1 MKISAIARLMAAA
14 ALLAGA
20 AAAHAEAAYPD
31 RPIRMI
37 IPYAPGGSL
46 DPIGRVLGEELSR
59 RLQQPV
65 VVENVAGASGML
77 GANRVAKANPDGY
90 TLLATSSGPLAV
102 NGWIY
107 KNLRYDSRSDFQP
120 LAMIGIFPLV
130 LVVNPASRF
139 NSVADLVE
147 YARQHPGA
155 VNYASG
161 GNGVTNHLVM
171 EMFQQRAGVKL
182 NHIPYKGGVAAM
194 TDVVGGQV
202 DVMFEVAS
210 IAEPLVRSGKLRALA
225 VASEHRVATL
235 ANVPTIAESGYA
247 GFRGD
252 PWIGVVGPKDLPQP
266 VVDKLAG
273 EIVRIARKPQWT
285 RRMAELGA
293 IPQVMEPAQ
302 FGAFIGAEVERWG
315 EAVKAANAKAE

>member
-1 MKISAIARLMAAA
+1 MGWSRLASRALLSACALWTGAACAEYPEKAVRMLVGFPAGQTTDVIARM
-14 ALLAGA
+14 LAQQLTG
-20 AAAHAEAAYPD
+20 D
-31 RPIRMI
+31 
-37 IPYAPGGSL
+37 
-46 DPIGRVLGEELSR
+46 LG
-59 RLQQPV
+59 QAFF
-65 VVENVAGASGML
+65 VENKPGVGAGLAAEEVARS
-77 GANRVAKANPDGY
+77 RPDGY

-107 KNLRYDSRSDFQP
+107 KNLRYDSKTDFQP

-130 LVVNPASRF
+130 LVVHPESRF
-139 NSVADLVE
+139 KSLADLVE
-147 YARQHPGA
+147 YARKHPGA
-155 VNYASG
+155 INYASG

-210 IAEPLVRSGKLRALA
+210 IAEPLVRSGKLKALA
-225 VASEHRVATL
+225 VASEQRVATL
-235 ANVPTIAESGYA
+235 ASVPTIAELGYA

-252 PWIGVVGPKDLPQP
+252 PWIGVVGPKDMPQS
-266 VVDKLAG
+266 VVDRLAG
-273 EIVRIARKPQWT
+273 EITRIAQAPQWT
-285 RRMAELGA
+285 KRMAELGA
-293 IPQVMEPAQ
+293 IPQVMGPAQ
-302 FGAFIGAEVERWG
+302 FSTFIGAEVERWG

>member
-1 MKISAIARLMAAA
+1 MDFAGLASRLLLAAC
-14 ALLAGA
+14 ALWAGA
-20 AAAHAEAAYPD
+20 AGAQYPEKAV
-31 RPIRMI
+31 RMLVGFPAGQTTDVI
-37 IPYAPGGSL
+37 ARMLAQELTS
-46 DPIGRVLGEELSR
+46 DLG
-59 RLQQPV
+59 QTFF
-65 VVENVAGASGML
+65 VENKPGVGAGLAAEEVARS
-77 GANRVAKANPDGY
+77 RPDGY

-155 VNYASG
+155 VNYASD